1 MKWFNNLKVSIK
13 VFLSCLVLL
22 VFLIIIGSNGYY
34 SLNSSNAGFTTFYK
48 DRFIPVRQLNK
59 IMRNLLQIRINML
72 EEGSAAEKGD
82 LEAIRNRRE
91 QTQNLAKEYNKLWS
105 EFFNTSMTTEEK
117 ALSDE
122 WVEKAKVPAE
132 IRRKFAAAIDQRD
145 FAASNQYLAQWLDG
159 FRALRDT
166 TDKLVQLQQTE
177 GEKLMREQQ
186 SNASSSMVLLFSILI
201 IAIGF
206 GVLITIVLSRAV
218 SRPVNMGLSF
228 AQLIAK
234 GDFTERIDLDQK
246 DELGL
251 LGKALNDSAD
261 NLEMLIS
268 EIIVAV
274 QNLAQAVQEISSG
287 NENLSQRTSEQ
298 ASSLEEVASTIEE
311 ASATIRQNTDNASS
325 ANTMAKQSVKV
336 GSEGLDIGEETIQSI
351 NDINQSSTKIAD
363 IISVI
368 NEIAF
373 QTNLLALNAA
383 VEAARA
389 GDQGRGF
396 AVVAGEV
403 RNLAQRAASSAKE
416 IDGLIKDSVDK
427 VEKGTDLVKKSVESL
442 KNLVDSAEKTGEL
455 IAEIAS
461 ASEEQNRGME
471 QINIAISELDNM
483 TQQNSALVEETASAG
498 EEMSGQAQELL
509 NMMGRFKIRKEIK
522 GVAYSSKHREVHLS
536 SGSKSGNGKNKLLN
550 TSANIQ
556 NNGNGSNDSHEE
568 VHRAPAQ
575 MRKENERDIFSK
587 EGFEEF

>member
-1 MKWFNNLKVSIK
+1 MKWFNNLKVSMK
-13 VFLSCLVLL
+13 VFLSCLILL
-22 VFLIIIGSNGYY
+22 IFLVIVGANGYV
-34 SLNSSNAGFTTFYK
+34 SLHSSNEGFTTFYK
-48 DRFIPVRQLNK
+48 DRFIPVRQLNR

-72 EEGSAAEKGD
+72 QEEAAAEKGD
-82 LEAIRNRRE
+82 FAEVESRK
-91 QTQNLAKEYNKLWS
+91 QNSMKLAKEYNKLWAEYS
-105 EFFNTSMTTEEK
+105 ATSMTAKEK
-117 ALSDE
+117 ALADD
-122 WVEKAKVPAE
+122 WVEKAKVPAQ
-132 IRRKFAAAIDQRD
+132 IRKKYAEALARRD
-145 FAASNQYLAQWLDG
+145 FTASSQYLAQWLVG
-159 FRALRDT
+159 FRALRET
-166 TDKLVQLQQTE
+166 TDKLINLQQTE
-177 GEKLMREQQ
+177 GERLMQEEQ
-186 SNASSSMVLLFSILI
+186 NAASTSMLLLI
-201 IAIGF
+201 SVVVIAIGF
-206 GVLITIVLSRAV
+206 GILITVVLSRSV
-218 SRPVNMGLSF
+218 SRPVNKGLTF

-234 GDFTERIDLDQK
+234 GDFTERIDLDQT
-246 DELGL
+246 DELGM
-251 LGKALNDSAD
+251 LGKALNESAD

-268 EIIVAV
+268 EIIVAT

-311 ASATIRQNTDNASS
+311 ASATIRQNTENATS

-336 GSEGLDIGEETIQSI
+336 GSEGLEIGEETISSI
-351 NDINQSSTKIAD
+351 NDINQSSNKIAD

-416 IDGLIKDSVDK
+416 IDGLIKDSVEK
-427 VEKGTDLVKKSVESL
+427 VGKGTDLVKRSVESL
-442 KNLVDSAEKTGEL
+442 KDLVESAEKTGEL

-471 QINIAISELDNM
+471 QINIAVSELDNM
-483 TQQNSALVEETASAG
+483 TQQNSALVEETASAS

-509 NMMGRFKIRKEIK
+509 NMMDRFKIRKEIK
-522 GVAYSSKHREVHLS
+522 GAAYSNKHRELHLT
-536 SGSKSGNGKNKLLN
+536 SGDKSATVKNSPAAVVAKSGNGNGTNKHPGKPVPDN
-550 TSANIQ
+550 RRRED
-556 NNGNGSNDSHEE
+556 GGD
-568 VHRAPAQ
+568 V
-575 MRKENERDIFSK
+575 FSQ